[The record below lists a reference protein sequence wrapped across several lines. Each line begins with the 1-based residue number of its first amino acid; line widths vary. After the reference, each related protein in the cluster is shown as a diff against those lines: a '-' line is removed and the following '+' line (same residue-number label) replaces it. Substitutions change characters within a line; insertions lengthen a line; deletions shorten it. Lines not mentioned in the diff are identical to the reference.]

1 MFWYNFDTVLCQF
14 LETGTSDKCVICI
27 VQNLNISCF
36 ILYPPFIFCTVPL
49 SMYGKGREDRVYIHY
64 SVTCFTHR
72 SFYCKQVTVTRQE
85 QCRRHRLQSLLLL
98 FLELVLEVQ
107 NTSLFQTNPTH
118 LTFSSVHTGLT
129 SQGETVKTT

>member
-14 LETGTSDKCVICI
+14 LQTGTSDKCVICI
-27 VQNLNISCF
+27 VQNLKFSCF
-36 ILYPPFIFCTVPL
+36 ILYPPFIFFTVPL

-98 FLELVLEVQ
+98 FLELVHIKSKIHHFF
-107 NTSLFQTNPTH
+107 TQTLPKYPPYLQQCTYRVN
-118 LTFSSVHTGLT
+118 LTG
-129 SQGETVKTT
+129 